1 VLRELCIAVALDKL
15 AQEVGIKKIVSM
27 MIYEINQLLEI
38 YPFGVSFSTDQHKG
52 ILYKKSINLFSH

>member
-1 VLRELCIAVALDKL
+1 MAVALDKL

-38 YPFGVSFSTDQHKG
+38 YPFGVSFSTNQHRG